1 MIVDNKMID
10 SLLENA
16 DEIMNALEVLNAWDP
31 PKSGSKKRKEMPR
44 SYFLDPKNR
53 KYPYK
58 KNGKISCEGLR
69 SAIRVAG
76 LQGDTKIKKKAQRLY
91 EKHCKKSK

>member
-1 MIVDNKMID
+1 MTDKMID
-10 SLLENA
+10 SLLEDL
-16 DEIMNALEVLNAWDP
+16 DELMDAVEVLNEWNP
-31 PKSGSKKRKEMPR
+31 PAAGSKKRKEMPR

-69 SAIRVAG
+69 SAIKVASF
-76 LQGDTKIKKKAQRLY
+76 QGDTKIKKKAQRLY